1 MENSLVDP
9 EQAAFGSLV
18 TLEANDPALDAPLP
32 DGTTARDR
40 ARTTLQDYVTTA
52 RANNHPLFPN
62 LTRQA
67 NQKRTDYL
75 TGLFTKPLAD
85 ILPAPALTQLEARA
99 AASPDPD
106 TFRQREI
113 NRTYLSALV
122 GRPLDGPSY
131 ELARSAF
138 AKQHLGLDPVT
149 TTDATFHAAIKTRLT
164 EDTAATA
171 TTNTLR
177 NTTFQ
182 SILQGKTPPPPDLTT
197 LPERHRPAAQDAIA
211 DARQEAHRIRRSILP
226 KVNAAIPLLTR
237 AAELEKDL
245 QPGSQATANQLILEA
260 FRNSYPD
267 NKADRPLYFALLA
280 QKLQTLPEDQRGVF
294 ARAIQS
300 TARSLN
306 TYGEKI
312 GDVARAIE
320 TVVAPRPGFTTED
333 QDLSSDFRQFQ
344 RLYQTEGAG
353 LQKATDT
360 FLQRGTLGVAS
371 SLPYTIAALAGPY
384 GLTGNA
390 LAFAGESITEQR
402 IASPTGDRNAQLG
415 AALIT
420 GTTEAAIE
428 TALTSLGVKAMAGK
442 LPTTF
447 ALLNRAGLTGTARA
461 AAGGLATVAQVG
473 AMEYTEE
480 FLQAGTRELTAA
492 VARDLSNLGSPYNWQ
507 GFFDSWGEA
516 QRDII
521 PTVTI
526 FALVAGGGASWSHF
540 RQGDALRKN
549 RLVLQ
554 AMGVPEEHI
563 QNITTAPTPEAADAL
578 TQTAVKAAPTPENPD
593 PLTILEAR
601 TEQDRAAAV
610 EILRAQNALL
620 TTAGL
625 PRVSQ
630 STNTFTGENEW
641 TFNDPATGTL
651 ETFETEEAALDHW
664 RNYALNQ
671 REEDLQRLADLA
683 ETTFLDFI
691 QGEGTASAD
700 TDVEISTKPLRL
712 TDIQAELA
720 TKETTTLRALDKET
734 NPVRIRDLNETLD
747 QIQTSRQR
755 LDARIQAFILQHGPT
770 AAEKIKTF
778 FITGRRFTETT
789 RTGLTR
795 HVVQLFR
802 GRTLQDTAEEFA
814 EDFLVRGIQDGIIDP
829 QRILTDILA
838 FQAAT
843 GQTLLPPAYQYTEE
857 NNLPLIEA
865 FSALSRA
872 ALLSQVRTGT
882 LAPEIASWIEL
893 QTTIWA
899 ETTKDADK
907 LASDLRRTAAFR
919 QALDTGNITPDLE
932 ALIQDSIGLNNEARA
947 KRFELQ
953 HRAQLA
959 AEAMEG
965 FTELADVL
973 PGTLPHPETLRANNH
988 PLTGEVRALWD
999 ALLKPTRRRT
1009 KTGRTVDRTNEANA
1023 FFLPIG
1029 QMEDLDLIRR
1039 RLNEQGFDFQTPA
1052 DLLNSAIDS
1061 IAYGKPHYATNSI
1074 LDESFSISLD
1084 RTTVTPSADT
1094 TTYPTKDGVLI
1105 GPATFSITAHH
1116 GTPHKVDRFTTEKI
1130 GTGEGAQAYGWG
1142 LYFAANEA
1150 IAKHY
1155 KNTIR
1160 PNLSPEMRENML
1172 ETGITDFNEIVK
1184 SLEDYIAKFP
1194 KWRDVYNPLLNEAK
1208 QLAAFSGNLYT
1219 VTLNV
1224 TDDQLLDWD
1233 KPLAEQSEKVREILA
1248 KIMQGFEGTGREF
1261 YEGMMYFQGRNKGDS
1276 EGKVVATNPAAASKS
1291 FADAGIRGIRFLDG
1305 NSRSQGEGS
1314 YNYVIFDEADITIT
1328 AENGSPVNISSPADH
1343 RSLITDHSS
1352 FALSMGSLQRIEAAI
1367 ARKLNEGPEERA
1379 DFYERLRNRLAG
1391 ITQRLEDT
1399 DAGLGP
1405 FGRTGTEDP
1414 ALIERR
1420 RIQDAI
1426 AEARTIIDTLPPEA
1440 RGRVGID
1447 FADLTNATTEKGRTA
1462 ALLRLIDKADEAL
1475 ETLLRDQYTEA
1486 LEKLADLA
1494 KPNLQP
1500 NKQIRG
1506 RLTPEI
1512 QRTVNQALAA
1522 MALDPTEHRIQLL
1535 TAQQT
1540 IDELENENNNTPDPD
1555 PELGQ
1560 KLIDATLHLHFLET
1574 FGNISS
1580 MAARQLANAYRE
1592 LLTLYSTGRSQRT
1605 ILDQARRQEL
1615 MQARREILDSL
1626 KNITQAEW
1634 AKRTGAADTLK
1645 QRAADLASSL
1655 RFGLLSFHQAI
1666 EHILP
1671 DSLAARD
1678 FQVTIRNADR
1688 AATRAKIDAQD
1699 RFRAHLATAWNLTG
1713 VSSRRKANRI
1723 LATLS
1728 RRRDDWNIEIRES
1741 NGTELIKL
1749 TEEQAA
1755 GILTGTIKPGWE
1767 NDPIAIES
1775 LRQTLLDFRA
1785 QRRKAQA
1792 EEKSFTK
1799 KVIQFQK
1806 VRSRGPASF
1815 LNASDLEALYWL
1827 QLWDQ
1832 EQYRPTLDKHGFTQS
1847 VIDQIRAKIDPRALD
1862 VAAFLRSEY
1871 NAEYDR
1877 LNPVFRRLYN
1887 LDLPRIR
1894 NYAPGQFENIDG
1906 SPAELDP
1913 YGNTTSGSV
1922 NAMSAGFTKSRTHH
1936 LARPKQQNALGLYWS
1951 HLESTE
1957 YFIHFAE
1964 PLRDARILFRN
1975 PDLRRRIEGIHGTA
1989 IAADWSKWLDALEV
2003 DGQFRAATTSA
2014 FQRITQTSLNT
2025 TSAVGLAYNI
2035 GTLFKQASAA
2045 TGVLMELPT
2054 ATAIKGLIRT
2064 IQNPSSLKHIYGTE
2078 SIQQRILAGMSPE
2091 DRRLLEASKAS
2102 PSLIMELLELGRL
2115 PIAYADAAFTTL
2127 AGAVAYN
2134 AHYDIATKS
2143 GMSDAQAHTAALAI
2157 MDRVV
2162 TRTAQPA
2169 TTQDKSLA
2177 ELSAVGFA
2185 RFLFLFKSDPRQ
2197 KFAITAQALANALS
2211 GKISKPEAARRILW
2225 SWALYGLLAEL
2236 MGDTW
2241 QAISRDDDDPE
2252 RWAAQDYLA
2261 SALAGPVAG
2270 VPIIGSV
2277 LEYIVRATF
2286 GTKAF
2291 ANSINPIDKAAA
2303 ALITDNGLSL
2313 ALLRDLTAVMNEEKP
2328 LDLTDLLT
2336 AAQQDTA
2343 KFATL
2348 AGAFDTRF
2356 AIAPAALRL
2365 ARDLGGIA
2373 SNSLGIVHTTEAQ
2386 VIDQILAEAKLATT
2400 ETRTTR
2406 VDLTDGLYTQLQKLS
2421 PQARETRLQEIARTD
2436 RTLATTLRNRI
2447 RLSSLT
2453 PQEKAIEKL
2462 PPAQR
2467 QATINQILDAI
2478 QNPARRAALTQRYQT
2493 LWPTTD

>member
-1 MENSLVDP
+1 MQIIDP

-563 QNITTAPTPEAADAL
+563 QNITTAPTPEAADAA
-578 TQTAVKAAPTPENPD
+578 TQTA
-593 PLTILEAR
+593 LQIGLETR
-601 TEQDRAAAV
+601 TAEERQTALEV
-610 EILRAQNALL
+610 LRQTNALL

-712 TDIQAELA
+712 TDIQAELD
-720 TKETTTLRALDKET
+720 TKEKATLRALDKET

-770 AAEKIKTF
+770 AAEKINTF
-778 FITGRRFTETT
+778 LITGRRFTETT

-829 QRILTDILA
+829 QRIVTDILA

-843 GQTLLPPAYQYTEE
+843 GQTLLPPNYQYTEE

-865 FSALSRA
+865 FAPLSRA

-1142 LYFAANEA
+1142 LYFAESEEVADGYRKTLTRLRKDVLLDGKPLDRAALDPASHMGASALELYGNVEDA
-1150 IAKHY
+1150 IA
-1155 KNTIR
+1155 NTI
-1160 PNLSPEMRENML
+1160 
-1172 ETGITDFNEIVK
+1172 NEK
-1184 SLEDYIAKFP
+1184 ANQWL
-1194 KWRDVYNPLLNEAK
+1194 RDNKTRLDLKP
-1208 QLAAFSGNLYT
+1208 SGNLYT

-1224 TDDQLLDWD
+1224 TDDQLLDYD
-1233 KPLAEQSEKVREILA
+1233 GEMTDEQAA
-1248 KIMQGFEGTGREF
+1248 KIAPI
-1261 YEGMMYFQGRNKGDS
+1261 FQGNGTSR
-1276 EGKVVATNPAAASKS
+1276 KVS
-1291 FADAGIRGIRFLDG
+1291 FAYKELSSGAGEAYGGGTPELASRLLASVGIRGIRFLDG

-1506 RLTPEI
+1506 RLTPET

-1799 KVIQFQK
+1799 KVIKFQK

-1975 PDLRRRIEGIHGTA
+1975 PDLRRKIEGIHGTA

-2035 GTLFKQASAA
+2035 GTLLQNVGA
-2045 TGVLMELPT
+2045 TLAVMIELPT
-2054 ATAIKGLIRT
+2054 KTVITGFIRT
-2064 IQNPSSLKHIYGTE
+2064 IQNPSSLKHIYETE
-2078 SIQQRILAGMSPE
+2078 TIQQRILAGMSPE
-2091 DRRLLEASKAS
+2091 DRRILEASKAS
-2102 PSLIMELLELGRL
+2102 PSLIMELLNLGRL
-2115 PIAYADAAFTTL
+2115 PIAYTDAAFTTL
-2127 AGAVAYN
+2127 AGSIAYEG
-2134 AHYDIATKS
+2134 HYKSAIKS
-2143 GMSDAQAHTAALAI
+2143 GMSDTAAHEVALSI

-2162 TRTAQPA
+2162 TRAAQPA

-2177 ELSAVGFA
+2177 ELSAQGFA

-2211 GKISKPEAARRILW
+2211 GKITKTEAARRILW
-2225 SWALYGLLAEL
+2225 SWAVYGLLSEL
-2236 MGDTW
+2236 MRDIW

-2261 SALAGPVAG
+2261 AALAGPSAG
-2270 VPIIGSV
+2270 VPIIGSAF
-2277 LEYIVRATF
+2277 EYIVRATI

-2436 RTLATTLRNRI
+2436 RTLALTLRNRI

>member
-1 MENSLVDP
+1 MQIIDP

-67 NQKRTDYL
+67 NQKRFDYL

-149 TTDATFHAAIKTRLT
+149 TTDATFHSAIKTRLT

-280 QKLQTLPEDQRGVF
+280 QKLQTLPEDQRGLF

-306 TYGEKI
+306 TVGENI
-312 GDVARAIE
+312 GDLARAVE
-320 TVVAPRPGFTTED
+320 TTVAPRPGFTPED
-333 QDLSSDFRQFQ
+333 QDLATDFRQFQ
-344 RLYQTEGAG
+344 RLYQMEGAG

-402 IASPTGDRNAQLG
+402 ITTPEGNRDTQLG

-563 QNITTAPTPEAADAL
+563 QNITTAPTPEAADAA
-578 TQTAVKAAPTPENPD
+578 TQTA
-593 PLTILEAR
+593 IQIGLETR
-601 TEQDRAAAV
+601 TAEERQTALEV
-610 EILRAQNALL
+610 LRQTNALL

-671 REEDLQRLADLA
+671 REEDLIRLADLA

-720 TKETTTLRALDKET
+720 TKETTTLRDLDKET
-734 NPVRIRDLNETLD
+734 NPVRIRDLNETLA

-770 AAEKIKTF
+770 AAEKINTF
-778 FITGRRFTETT
+778 LITGRRFTETT

-843 GQTLLPPAYQYTEE
+843 GQTLLPPNYQYTEE

-1074 LDESFSISLD
+1074 LDESFSIGPDFTMTPNNNDPGVSTGAGNQGEATLSDIIASAANYSLPAD
-1084 RTTVTPSADT
+1084 QVNTALETYQKDLASSASQIQPLEDKLATMTGGAFKKHRSSIRRQIDDIKAKPFQTLKASLLNIATQTLANAPTQFLHATRNNQGTLILEPSA
-1094 TTYPTKDGVLI
+1094 L
-1105 GPATFSITAHH
+1105 
-1116 GTPHKVDRFTTEKI
+1116 
-1130 GTGEGAQAYGWG
+1130 
-1142 LYFAANEA
+1142 
-1150 IAKHY
+1150 
-1155 KNTIR
+1155 
-1160 PNLSPEMRENML
+1160 PEMR
-1172 ETGITDFNEIVK
+1172 
-1184 SLEDYIAKFP
+1184 
-1194 KWRDVYNPLLNEAK
+1194 
-1208 QLAAFSGNLYT
+1208 
-1219 VTLNV
+1219 
-1224 TDDQLLDWD
+1224 QLLDAAGFQTTTEGSN
-1233 KPLAEQSEKVREILA
+1233 KSESSYLYVQVPGGLK
-1248 KIMQGFEGTGREF
+1248 
-1261 YEGMMYFQGRNKGDS
+1261 
-1276 EGKVVATNPAAASKS
+1276 
-1291 FADAGIRGIRFLDG
+1291 IRFSNHVYSWIDG
-1305 NSRSQGEGS
+1305 VTEIGNRDGQFFSFE
-1314 YNYVIFDEADITIT
+1314 NAWNTIAEKLNIAQPRFPIPTEPRT
-1328 AENGSPVNISSPADH
+1328 AEEIVNAIISPADH
-1343 RSLITDHSS
+1343 RSLITDNSS

-1799 KVIQFQK
+1799 KVIKFQK

-1975 PDLRRRIEGIHGTA
+1975 PDLRRKIEGIHGTA

-2303 ALITDNGLSL
+2303 AIITDNGLSL
-2313 ALLRDLTAVMNEEKP
+2313 ALLRDLTSVMNEEKP

-2421 PQARETRLQEIARTD
+2421 PEARETRLQEIARTD